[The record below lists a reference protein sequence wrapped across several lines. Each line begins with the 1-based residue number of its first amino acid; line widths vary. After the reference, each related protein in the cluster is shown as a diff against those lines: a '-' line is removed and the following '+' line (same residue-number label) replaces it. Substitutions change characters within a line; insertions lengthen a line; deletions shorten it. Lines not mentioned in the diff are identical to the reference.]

1 MFSLAEMN
9 LSKKLK
15 GGNDMGFLRWIGG
28 IVVFFWLL
36 GLLLKIGGGLINVLL
51 VVAAIIF
58 IFDYISGRRR

>member
-1 MFSLAEMN
+1 
-9 LSKKLK
+9 
-15 GGNDMGFLRWIGG
+15 MGFLRWIGG